1 MSDLGEEACQAQGM
15 LQLLLEIDLQCQTAV
30 TNCALM
36 LEQSVLKTI
45 STTEWFIRWL
55 FTYFKYLIFIIYLQS
70 RYKYSHFI
78 IFFFKAE
85 SQRIWRSQVFLVNNR
100 AAIEIH
106 FFLIQAQDS
115 FLLLSLPH
123 FPSSIFPPILSL
135 FFLSLLFL
143 PFFLLSLPLS
153 VTIYYTLRQ
162 ELLTAWGHVQLLCLG
177 AQPDLGGTSGA

>member
-78 IFFFKAE
+78 IFFFLKLNLKE
-85 SQRIWRSQVFLVNNR
+85 FDVLK
-100 AAIEIH
+100 
-106 FFLIQAQDS
+106 
-115 FLLLSLPH
+115 
-123 FPSSIFPPILSL
+123 SS
-135 FFLSLLFL
+135 
-143 PFFLLSLPLS
+143 
-153 VTIYYTLRQ
+153 
-162 ELLTAWGHVQLLCLG
+162 
-177 AQPDLGGTSGA
+177 